1 MPDASCHEQFGS
13 LCMRIET
20 KNLLT
25 FGIQKKTYGLS
36 EISQAFLLGFALPIR
51 TGTLEAGSPIP
62 SLVGFSLMQDR
73 RQLLH
78 GRTVAF
84 QRRWAKGCLPDE
96 IKDRADPY
104 KIARMG

>member
-1 MPDASCHEQFGS
+1 
-13 LCMRIET
+13 
-20 KNLLT
+20 
-25 FGIQKKTYGLS
+25 
-36 EISQAFLLGFALPIR
+36 
-51 TGTLEAGSPIP
+51 
-62 SLVGFSLMQDR
+62 MQDR